1 MKHWRNADLLELWI
15 NLIWKKTTKNS
26 IKVNNI
32 VILLDK
38 NGMRSK
44 GQLGKI
50 DKLTVNKDEIIR
62 ETEIKAAVQNMKSII
77 TMRPLQKPLPLQV
90 KNKWWI
96 MQVDTRR
103 PK

>member
-1 MKHWRNADLLELWI
+1 
-15 NLIWKKTTKNS
+15 
-26 IKVNNI
+26 
-32 VILLDK
+32 
-38 NGMRSK
+38 MRSK

-90 KNKWWI
+90 KNK
-96 MQVDTRR
+96 
-103 PK
+103 